1 MVMKNYAKY
10 LIGIGI
16 ITITIFVW
24 YSQYSDLNTIDYQI
38 FKYERGYFCNKIIKK
53 VPKYYRQSYE
63 KNVVEKGKLYK
74 ITYVREKWSSVQY
87 FYYYIE
93 FINQP
98 HAGLLSAPPHYRF
111 RSNSSVMMEN
121 YMSYIVD
128 IELFNMYT
136 KAIGLTSVEE
146 KINHYIRFLERRDD
160 SIKSIY
166 PIKNKNDL
174 EKVSRV
180 FPMNTFNPEGAPLD
194 IDKIELDTTSNFT
207 RYYWISYAGLY
218 KYSFTINKQG
228 ELQVES
234 KRIGFVGNEAIFM

>member
-1 MVMKNYAKY
+1 MKNYAKY

-38 FKYERGYFCNKIIKK
+38 FKYERGYFFNKIIKK
-53 VPKYYRQSYE
+53 VPKYYKQSYE
-63 KNVVEKGKLYK
+63 KNLVEKGKHYE
-74 ITYVREKWSSVQY
+74 ITYVINQSIGSEF

-93 FINQP
+93 FNHKP
-98 HAGLLSAPPHYRF
+98 EAGLLSAPPHYRF
-111 RSNSSVMMEN
+111 RSNSSVTMEN

-128 IELFNMYT
+128 VGLFNMYT

-160 SIKSIY
+160 SIKSVY
-166 PIKNKNDL
+166 PINNKNDL
-174 EKVSRV
+174 ENVSKIL
-180 FPMNTFNPEGAPLD
+180 PMNTFNPPGSPLD
-194 IDKIELDTTSNFT
+194 INQIELDTIGDFT

-218 KYSFTINKQG
+218 RYSFKTNNRG

-234 KRIGFVGNEAIFM
+234 ERIGFVGNEAIFM